1 MRTETTME
9 EVDGR
14 LYEEYESKL
23 TDALKQMREENDE
36 QIRSTRDETEAVFNQ
51 KVSTVVFLYFI
62 SELITP
68 HPPISTSP

>member
-68 HPPISTSP
+68 RPPISTSP